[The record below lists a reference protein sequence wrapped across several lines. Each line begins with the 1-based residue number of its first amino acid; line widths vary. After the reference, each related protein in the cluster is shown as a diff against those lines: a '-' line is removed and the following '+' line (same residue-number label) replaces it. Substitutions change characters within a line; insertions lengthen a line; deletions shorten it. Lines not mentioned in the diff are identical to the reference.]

1 MDAVRFASPWVLWL
15 LLLAPVLV
23 LVSFRGP
30 GRAAVRLGSI
40 GEARKGARTWRT
52 RGERALPLLQVLAA
66 ALLVVAIARP
76 QRGVAGAETAD
87 EGIDI
92 ALAFD
97 ISASMTYPYA
107 RNETRLDA
115 AKRVVSNFVS
125 TRHGDRIG
133 LVVFQATSLT
143 LSPLTPDT
151 QAVASEVR
159 GADRV
164 HLDDGTAI
172 GLAIAQS
179 VKLLESS
186 HATSR
191 IVILLTDGQNNVHVV
206 EPLAAAR
213 IAEAL
218 DVRVYIVGVGSRG
231 GLPGDANFTIDEQ
244 AMKQIAQVTGGSYN
258 RAEDPASLQD
268 TYDEIARL
276 ERSRLPGARFSR
288 YDEWSPYVLAAAATL
303 LALSVALRFGLFRRL
318 A

>member
-1 MDAVRFASPWVLWL
+1 VDGVRFASPWVLWL
-15 LLLAPVLV
+15 LLLAPPLAM
-23 LVSFRGP
+23 LSL
-30 GRAAVRLGSI
+30 RARRRATARMGSLAD
-40 GEARKGARTWRT
+40 ARSRRPTWRT
-52 RGERALPLLQVLAA
+52 RGERVLPLLQVFAA
-66 ALLVVAIARP
+66 VLLVVAIARP

-125 TRHGDRIG
+125 TRQGDRVG

-143 LSPLTPDT
+143 LSPLTSDY

-164 HLDDGTAI
+164 HLFDGTAI
-172 GLAIAQS
+172 GLALAEA
-179 VKLLESS
+179 VKLLGSS
-186 HATSR
+186 SAASR

-213 IAEAL
+213 VAEAL
-218 DVRVYIVGVGSRG
+218 GVRVYVIGVGGS
-231 GLPGDANFTIDEQ
+231 GLPGEASFTVDEQ
-244 AMKQIAQVTGGSYN
+244 AMRKIAEITGGAYN
-258 RAEDPASLQD
+258 RAEDPAALQD

-276 ERSRLPGARFSR
+276 EQSRLPGTRFSR
-288 YDEWSPYVLAAAATL
+288 YDEWSPYLLASAAALLTL
-303 LALSVALRFGLFRRL
+303 YVAARFAVFRRL